1 MGEIHILDSVTV
13 DKIAAGEVVERPSSV
28 VKELVENSID
38 AGARMITVEIKDGG
52 ISMIRITDDGCG
64 IDKSQ
69 IEKAFMR
76 HATSKIE
83 KSEDLAYVTSLG
95 FRGEALSSICAVCQV
110 EMITKTKEDFTG
122 IRVNCNGGVL
132 QTPTEVGAPDG
143 TTIIVRNIFYNTPV
157 RQKFLK
163 SKTTEGTYIS
173 DLMQHLALS
182 KPHIS
187 FKFIQN
193 GQTRFYTSGN
203 GNVKEIIYRIYGKD
217 VSENMIYMKKEMEGL
232 SLEAYLGKPV
242 LNRATRAFETIFVN
256 GRYIKSNLLSS
267 VLEEGYKNHLMQ
279 HKFPFAI
286 LYFDIDTEK
295 IDVNVH
301 PTKMDI
307 RIQEPDS
314 FFTTIRDWV
323 KDALLEKDLIPEVV
337 LTESKQQQKEE
348 TERQRLLT
356 KIVPEPFEKKR
367 NEENLIRE
375 TGNYGVQDTK
385 TENHLPNILK
395 KPVFE
400 KLTRD
405 EVKNK
410 EIKSGSING
419 SELENVASDEDY
431 FFEEHVQVRPT
442 TIGTAAQN
450 GRHTTTDGES
460 DFPNI
465 SAGDKGSYYNDEND
479 DGDLKNTGQVIPSD
493 TATQMQ
499 DSNNMSQSGEL
510 KASIVSNVSVNCQD
524 DEQITQTQRL
534 QQETNNR
541 PNEST
546 KGFAPEITAA
556 EVTNSSRIINAK
568 DANTSSSSTILKQ
581 DEFIF
586 VEKPE
591 QMELSF
597 DKFFEESS
605 REKYRILGQIFD
617 TYWLITCEDK
627 LFIMDQHAAHEKVMY
642 EKFVK
647 QMEEHTLE
655 TQQLNPPVILTM
667 TLAERQIYLDYQEH
681 FDTLGFVLEEF
692 GGNEYALREVPLN
705 LYGYNEKE
713 LFLSILDSLMESN
726 IRSNKK
732 LILEKIASMS
742 CKAAVKGNQSI
753 SFAEAQELVD
763 TLFTLENPY
772 NCPHGRPTVISM
784 SKYEIEKK
792 FKRIV

>member
-64 IDKSQ
+64 IEKNQ

-110 EMITKTKEDFTG
+110 EMITKTKDELTG
-122 IRVNCNGGVL
+122 THVNCNGGVL
-132 QTPTEVGAPDG
+132 QTPSEVGAPDG

-163 SKTTEGTYIS
+163 SKTTEGTCIS

-182 KPHIS
+182 KPDIS

-193 GQTRFYTSGN
+193 GQTRFFTSGN

-217 VSENMIYMKKEMEGL
+217 VSENMIYMKKEIEGM

-256 GRYIKSNLLSS
+256 GRYIKSKLLSA

-286 LYFDIDTEK
+286 LYFNVDTEK

-307 RIQEPDS
+307 RIQEPES
-314 FFTTIRDWV
+314 FLLTIRDWI
-323 KDALLEKDLIPEVV
+323 KDSLLEKDLIPEVV
-337 LTESKQQQKEE
+337 LTEDDKSQKDE
-348 TERQRLLT
+348 TKIQKLLT

-367 NEENLIRE
+367 NEENRIRE
-375 TGNYGVQDTK
+375 TGNYTAQIKGTEEK
-385 TENHLPNILK
+385 TETILI
-395 KPVFE
+395 KP
-400 KLTRD
+400 
-405 EVKNK
+405 
-410 EIKSGSING
+410 
-419 SELENVASDEDY
+419 EDT
-431 FFEEHVQVRPT
+431 FFEEHVQ
-442 TIGTAAQN
+442 Q
-450 GRHTTTDGES
+450 
-460 DFPNI
+460 
-465 SAGDKGSYYNDEND
+465 
-479 DGDLKNTGQVIPSD
+479 
-493 TATQMQ
+493 
-499 DSNNMSQSGEL
+499 
-510 KASIVSNVSVNCQD
+510 KA
-524 DEQITQTQRL
+524 ITKII
-534 QQETNNR
+534 
-541 PNEST
+541 EST
-546 KGFAPEITAA
+546 DNGGT
-556 EVTNSSRIINAK
+556 
-568 DANTSSSSTILKQ
+568 TSGGILKH
-581 DEFIF
+581 DEVIF

-617 TYWLITCEDK
+617 TYWLITCENK

-642 EKFVK
+642 EQFVK

-667 TLAERQIYLDYQEH
+667 TQAEQQIYLEYKEH

-692 GGNEYALREVPLN
+692 GGNEFALREIPLN

-713 LFLSILDSLMESN
+713 LFLSVLDSLLESN
-726 IRSNKK
+726 VRNDKK
-732 LILEKIASMS
+732 LIFEKIASMS
-742 CKAAVKGNQSI
+742 CKAAIKGNQTI
-753 SFAEAQELVD
+753 SFKEAQKLVD

>member
-64 IDKSQ
+64 IEKNQ

-110 EMITKTKEDFTG
+110 EMITKTKDELTG
-122 IRVNCNGGVL
+122 THVNCNGGVL
-132 QTPTEVGAPDG
+132 QTPSEVGAPDG

-163 SKTTEGTYIS
+163 SKTTEGTCIS

-182 KPHIS
+182 KPDIS

-193 GQTRFYTSGN
+193 GQTRFFTSGN

-217 VSENMIYMKKEMEGL
+217 VSENMIYMKKEIEGM

-256 GRYIKSNLLSS
+256 GRYIKSKLLSA

-286 LYFDIDTEK
+286 LYFNVDTEK

-307 RIQEPDS
+307 RIQEPES
-314 FFTTIRDWV
+314 FLLTIRDWI
-323 KDALLEKDLIPEVV
+323 KDSLLEKDLIPEVV
-337 LTESKQQQKEE
+337 LTEDDKSQKDE
-348 TERQRLLT
+348 TKIQKLLT

-367 NEENLIRE
+367 NEENRIRE
-375 TGNYGVQDTK
+375 TGNYTAQIKGTEEK
-385 TENHLPNILK
+385 TETILI
-395 KPVFE
+395 KP
-400 KLTRD
+400 
-405 EVKNK
+405 
-410 EIKSGSING
+410 
-419 SELENVASDEDY
+419 EDT
-431 FFEEHVQVRPT
+431 FFEEHVQ
-442 TIGTAAQN
+442 Q
-450 GRHTTTDGES
+450 
-460 DFPNI
+460 
-465 SAGDKGSYYNDEND
+465 
-479 DGDLKNTGQVIPSD
+479 
-493 TATQMQ
+493 
-499 DSNNMSQSGEL
+499 
-510 KASIVSNVSVNCQD
+510 KA
-524 DEQITQTQRL
+524 ITKII
-534 QQETNNR
+534 
-541 PNEST
+541 EST
-546 KGFAPEITAA
+546 DNGGT
-556 EVTNSSRIINAK
+556 
-568 DANTSSSSTILKQ
+568 TSGGILKH
-581 DEFIF
+581 DEVIF

-605 REKYRILGQIFD
+605 REKYSILGQIFD
-617 TYWLITCEDK
+617 TYWLITCENK

-642 EKFVK
+642 EQFVK

-667 TLAERQIYLDYQEH
+667 TQAEQQIYLEYKEH

-692 GGNEYALREVPLN
+692 GGNEFALREIPLN

-713 LFLSILDSLMESN
+713 LFLSVLDSLLESN
-726 IRSNKK
+726 VRNDKK
-732 LILEKIASMS
+732 LIFEKIASMS
-742 CKAAVKGNQSI
+742 CKAAIKGNQTI
-753 SFAEAQELVD
+753 SFKEAQKLVD

>member
-13 DKIAAGEVVERPSSV
+13 DKIAAGEVVERPASV

-64 IDKSQ
+64 IEKSQ

-83 KSEDLAYVTSLG
+83 TSDDLAYVTSLG

-132 QTPTEVGAPDG
+132 QEPSEVGAPDG

-203 GNVKEIIYRIYGKD
+203 GNVKEIIYRIYGKE
-217 VSENMIYMKKEMEGL
+217 VSDNIIHMKNSVEGL
-232 SLEAYLGKPV
+232 SLEAFLGKPV
-242 LNRATRAFETIFVN
+242 LNRATRAFETIYVN
-256 GRYIKSNLLSS
+256 GRYIKSNLLSN
-267 VLEEGYKNHLMQ
+267 VLEDAYKSHLMQ
-279 HKFPFAI
+279 HKFPFFI

-307 RIQEPDS
+307 RIQEPDT
-314 FFTTIRDWV
+314 FFDIIREWV
-323 KDALLEKDLIPEVV
+323 KNALLETNLIPEVV
-337 LTESKQQQKEE
+337 LVDRKEQKIEE
-348 TERQRLLT
+348 ADKQRLLT
-356 KIVPEPFEKKR
+356 KLVPEPFEKKR
-367 NEENLIRE
+367 NEENLVRE
-375 TGNYGVQDTK
+375 TGNYGVQDNK
-385 TENHLPNILK
+385 TERTIPTILK
-395 KPVFE
+395 KPVFQTI
-400 KLTRD
+400 TRD
-405 EVKNK
+405 SLKTSSFKPNENNSTESMIEK
-410 EIKSGSING
+410 EMKDTVESTAKESTVTLNIDV
-419 SELENVASDEDY
+419 EEEC
-431 FFEEHVQVRPT
+431 FFEEHVQEKPT
-442 TIGTAAQN
+442 KIQVQEPLETLEQNVNLQIDKKSDAAKKN
-450 GRHTTTDGES
+450 G
-460 DFPNI
+460 
-465 SAGDKGSYYNDEND
+465 A
-479 DGDLKNTGQVIPSD
+479 
-493 TATQMQ
+493 
-499 DSNNMSQSGEL
+499 SNNL
-510 KASIVSNVSVNCQD
+510 KDIVEPSKIISSKDTPTV
-524 DEQITQTQRL
+524 T
-534 QQETNNR
+534 TN
-541 PNEST
+541 
-546 KGFAPEITAA
+546 K
-556 EVTNSSRIINAK
+556 
-568 DANTSSSSTILKQ
+568 ILKQ

-647 QMEEHTLE
+647 QMEEHTIE
-655 TQQLNPPVILTM
+655 TQQMNPPVIITM
-667 TLAERQIYLDYQEH
+667 TQTERQIYLEYKEH
-681 FDTLGFVLEEF
+681 FDILGFVLEEF
-692 GGNEYALREVPLN
+692 GGNEYALREIPLN

-753 SFAEAQELVD
+753 SFEEAQELVD

-772 NCPHGRPTVISM
+772 NCPHGRPTIISM

>member
-13 DKIAAGEVVERPSSV
+13 DKIAAGEVVERPASV

-38 AGARMITVEIKDGG
+38 AGAGMITVEIRDGG

-64 IDKSQ
+64 IEKSQ

-83 KSEDLAYVTSLG
+83 TSDDLSSVSSLG

-110 EMITKTKEDFTG
+110 EMITKTRDDFTG
-122 IRVNCNGGVL
+122 IQVNCNGGVL
-132 QTPTEVGAPDG
+132 QTPSEVGAPDG
-143 TTIIVRNIFYNTPV
+143 TTIIVRNIFYNTPA

-182 KPHIS
+182 KPDIS
-187 FKFIQN
+187 FQFIQN

-217 VSENMIYMKKEMEGL
+217 VSDNMIYMKQEMEGL

-256 GRYIKSNLLSS
+256 GRYIKSNLLAH

-286 LYFDIDTEK
+286 LYFTIDTEK

-314 FFTTIRDWV
+314 FFMTIREWI

-337 LTESKQQQKEE
+337 LTESRPQQKEE
-348 TERQRLLT
+348 QERQRLLT
-356 KIVPEPFEKKR
+356 KLVPEPFERRR
-367 NEENLIRE
+367 NQENLVRE
-375 TGNYGVQDTK
+375 TGNYSVQNSK
-385 TENHLPNILK
+385 TEDGLPRILK

-400 KLTRD
+400 KIS
-405 EVKNK
+405 K
-410 EIKSGSING
+410 E
-419 SELENVASDEDY
+419 EEDC
-431 FFEEHVQVRPT
+431 FFEEHVQTKPST
-442 TIGTAAQN
+442 FHSSLEEPQQ
-450 GRHTTTDGES
+450 
-460 DFPNI
+460 
-465 SAGDKGSYYNDEND
+465 EN
-479 DGDLKNTGQVIPSD
+479 KQEEASEVIQTGQTVPRAAD
-493 TATQMQ
+493 TAKILPSKGNTT
-499 DSNNMSQSGEL
+499 SGAVL
-510 KASIVSNVSVNCQD
+510 KKDEIV
-524 DEQITQTQRL
+524 
-534 QQETNNR
+534 
-541 PNEST
+541 
-546 KGFAPEITAA
+546 
-556 EVTNSSRIINAK
+556 
-568 DANTSSSSTILKQ
+568 
-581 DEFIF
+581 F
-586 VEKPE
+586 VEKPQ
-591 QMELSF
+591 QMELSL

-605 REKYRILGQIFD
+605 KDKYRILGQIFD

-642 EKFVK
+642 ERFVK

-655 TQQLNPPVILTM
+655 TQQMNPPVILTM
-667 TLAERQIYLDYQEH
+667 TQGERQVYLDYQEH
-681 FDTLGFVLEEF
+681 FDALGFVLEEF
-692 GGNEYALREVPLN
+692 GGNEYALREIPLN
-705 LYGYNEKE
+705 LYGCNAKE
-713 LFLSILDSLMESN
+713 LFLSILDSLLESN
-726 IRSNKK
+726 IRNDRN

-753 SFAEAQELVD
+753 SVQEAQELVD

>member
-64 IDKSQ
+64 IEKNQ

-110 EMITKTKEDFTG
+110 EMITKTKDELTG
-122 IRVNCNGGVL
+122 THVNCNGGVL
-132 QTPTEVGAPDG
+132 QTPSEVGAPDG

-163 SKTTEGTYIS
+163 SKTTEGTCIS

-182 KPHIS
+182 KPDIS

-193 GQTRFYTSGN
+193 GQTRFFTSGN

-217 VSENMIYMKKEMEGL
+217 VSENMIYMKKEIEGM

-256 GRYIKSNLLSS
+256 GRYIKSKLLSA

-286 LYFDIDTEK
+286 LYFNVDTEK

-307 RIQEPDS
+307 RIQEPES
-314 FFTTIRDWV
+314 FLLTIRDWI
-323 KDALLEKDLIPEVV
+323 KDSLLEKDLIPEVV
-337 LTESKQQQKEE
+337 LTEDDKSQKDE
-348 TERQRLLT
+348 TKIQKLLT

-367 NEENLIRE
+367 NEENRIRE
-375 TGNYGVQDTK
+375 TGNYTAQIKGTEEK
-385 TENHLPNILK
+385 TETILIKPEDTFFEDHVQQKAITKIIESTDNGGTTSGGILK
-395 KPVFE
+395 H
-400 KLTRD
+400 D
-405 EVKNK
+405 EV
-410 EIKSGSING
+410 
-419 SELENVASDEDY
+419 
-431 FFEEHVQVRPT
+431 
-442 TIGTAAQN
+442 
-450 GRHTTTDGES
+450 
-460 DFPNI
+460 
-465 SAGDKGSYYNDEND
+465 
-479 DGDLKNTGQVIPSD
+479 
-493 TATQMQ
+493 
-499 DSNNMSQSGEL
+499 
-510 KASIVSNVSVNCQD
+510 
-524 DEQITQTQRL
+524 
-534 QQETNNR
+534 
-541 PNEST
+541 
-546 KGFAPEITAA
+546 
-556 EVTNSSRIINAK
+556 
-568 DANTSSSSTILKQ
+568 
-581 DEFIF
+581 IF

-617 TYWLITCEDK
+617 TYWLITCENK

-642 EKFVK
+642 EQFVK

-667 TLAERQIYLDYQEH
+667 TQAEQQIYLEYKEH

-692 GGNEYALREVPLN
+692 GGNEFALREIPLN

-713 LFLSILDSLMESN
+713 LFLSVLDSLLESN
-726 IRSNKK
+726 VRNDKK
-732 LILEKIASMS
+732 LIFEKIASMS
-742 CKAAVKGNQSI
+742 CKAAIKGNQTI
-753 SFAEAQELVD
+753 SFKEAQKLVD